1 MYEFLINL
9 NPVLQAFLATL
20 FTYFITMLGAAM
32 VFFFKTINQK
42 VLNGM
47 LGFASGVMIAASFW
61 SLLNP
66 AIELAESIGIPG
78 WKPAIIGFLFG
89 GFFL

>member
-32 VFFFKTINQK
+32 VFFF
-42 VLNGM
+42 
-47 LGFASGVMIAASFW
+47 
-61 SLLNP
+61 
-66 AIELAESIGIPG
+66 
-78 WKPAIIGFLFG
+78 
-89 GFFL
+89 